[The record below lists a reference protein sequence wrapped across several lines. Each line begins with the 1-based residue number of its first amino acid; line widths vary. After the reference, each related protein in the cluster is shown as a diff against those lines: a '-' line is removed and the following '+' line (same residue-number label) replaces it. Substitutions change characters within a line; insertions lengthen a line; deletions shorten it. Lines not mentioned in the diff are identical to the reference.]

1 MFFNQLLS
9 SIYSLR
15 CIRFFLLICII
26 CFRSFN
32 PIFGADS
39 TKVDRHFS
47 GNITVTQNGIS
58 LLPNL
63 SLGKPALIM
72 EYSLGSK
79 KYAFEPQLRFSLDGK
94 PWSFIFWF
102 RKKMQFNKFLLNI
115 GTHPSIV
122 FRRNNVLNSAG
133 ELIETLDVQQYLVG
147 EIAPSFRVS
156 KNTTIGMYYL
166 SSFSWIN
173 APIKQTQFITM
184 NAVLNN
190 IKLIGDFRLRLFP
203 QIYYLKMDALEGTY
217 MTENVTISHRKS
229 PFFINSI
236 LNQKFSSTIPGKD
249 FNWNISLGY
258 SFNTDWLKK

>member
-1 MFFNQLLS
+1 MFFQNK
-9 SIYSLR
+9 IKF
-15 CIRFFLLICII
+15 IFLICFVFLISTI
-26 CFRSFN
+26 R
-32 PIFGADS
+32 GHAADS

-102 RKKMQFNKFLLNI
+102 RKKMQFQKFNLNL

-122 FRRNNVLNSAG
+122 FRRQTTENANG
-133 ELIETLDVQQYLVG
+133 ELIEKLDVQQYLVG
-147 EIAPSFRVS
+147 EIAPSYRVS
-156 KNTTIGMYYL
+156 KNVTVGMYYL
-166 SSFSWIN
+166 GSYAWIN
-173 APIKQTQFITM
+173 APVNHTQFMTI
-184 NAVLNN
+184 NAVINN
-190 IKLIGDFRLRLFP
+190 IKLPGDFRLRIFP
-203 QIYYLKMDALEGTY
+203 QVYFLKMDALEGTY
-217 MTENVTISHRKS
+217 ATENITISHPKS

-236 LNQKFSSTIPGKD
+236 LNEKFSSSIPGKD

-258 SFNTDWLKK
+258 SFNTDWKKVF

>member
-1 MFFNQLLS
+1 MFFQKLLKNTLKIL
-9 SIYSLR
+9 SIS
-15 CIRFFLLICII
+15 LICVI
-26 CFRSFN
+26 S
-32 PIFGADS
+32 GHAYDS
-39 TKVDRHFS
+39 TKVERHFS

-102 RKKMQFNKFLLNI
+102 RKKIQFQRFSLNL
-115 GTHPSIV
+115 GTHPSFV
-122 FRRNNVLNSAG
+122 FRRQNVENSKG
-133 ELIETLDVQQYLVG
+133 DLIETLDVQQYLVG
-147 EIAPSFRVS
+147 EIAPSYRIS
-156 KNTTIGMYYL
+156 KNATIGMYYL
-166 SSFSWIN
+166 SSFAWIN
-173 APIKQTQFITM
+173 APVKHTQFMTL
-184 NAVLNN
+184 NAVVNN
-190 IKLIGDFRLRLFP
+190 IKLIGDFRLRFFP
-203 QIYYLKMDALEGTY
+203 QVYLLKMDALEGTY
-217 MTENVTISHRKS
+217 VTENITISHAKS

-258 SFNTDWLKK
+258 SFNTDWNRR